1 MNIPKLILA
10 SASPRRSELLR
21 QLGLDFQVV
30 VGQVDEIV
38 GEHLSP
44 HEMVRINAYRKARA
58 VSKKYA
64 DYLVIGA
71 DTTVCLGHR
80 IFGKPT
86 DLADAERMLEQLQ
99 DRTHEVVTAICL
111 VHLREH
117 RQKVFAESTSVTFRP
132 LNRQEIRHYLSEIDP
147 LDKAGAYAIQQRNA
161 EMIIG
166 GFSGSFFNVVGLPLE
181 RLQVELEAW

>member
-1 MNIPKLILA
+1 MKIPKLILA
-10 SASPRRSELLR
+10 SASPRRSELLAR
-21 QLGLDFQVV
+21 LGIDFLVV
-30 VGQVDEIV
+30 VGQVDEIA

-44 HEMVRINAYRKARA
+44 HEIVRINAYRKARA

-71 DTTVCLGHR
+71 DTTVCLEHR
-80 IFGKPT
+80 IFGKPS

-99 DRTHEVVTAICL
+99 GRTHEVVTAICL

-132 LNRQEIRHYLSEIDP
+132 LNGDVIRQYLNLINP
-147 LDKAGAYAIQQRNA
+147 LDKAGAYAIQERA
-161 EMIIG
+161 DMLVEEY
-166 GFSGSFFNVVGLPLE
+166 SGSFSNVVGLPLE
-181 RLQVELEAW
+181 RLRVELEAW

>member
-1 MNIPKLILA
+1 MDIPKLILA
-10 SASPRRSELLR
+10 SASPRRLELLGR
-21 QLGLDFQVV
+21 MGIDFHVV
-30 VGQVDEIV
+30 VGRIDEIA

-44 HEMVRINAYRKARA
+44 HEIVRVNAYRKARA

-80 IFGKPT
+80 VLGKPT
-86 DLADAERMLEQLQ
+86 DLAVAERMLEELQ
-99 DRTHEVVTAICL
+99 GRTHEVVTAVCL

-117 RQKVFAESTSVTFRP
+117 RQKVFAESTSVTFQP
-132 LNRQEIRHYLSEIDP
+132 LTREAIRRYLSLIDP
-147 LDKAGAYAIQQRNA
+147 LDKAGAYAIQ
-161 EMIIG
+161 EKGDMIIEEY
-166 GFSGSFFNVVGLPLE
+166 SGSFSNVVGLPLE